1 MINNSKK
8 ICRVFFLSIFN
19 VSYGFLFFYF
29 LPTLLLFAF
38 NRSKGDAYNNPDG
51 LIFIIPAWIILIL
64 SIICPLYINFY
75 NIKKLNTKKHL
86 IIVVVIA
93 VIALIIGAT
102 VGIIKT
108 NETYYV
114 NYTNILK
121 ELGL

>member
-8 ICRVFFLSIFN
+8 ICRVLFLSIFN
-19 VSYGFLFFYF
+19 ACYGFLFFYV
-29 LPTLLLFAF
+29 LPTILLIAF
-38 NRSKGDAYNNPDG
+38 NKSKGAAYNNPDG

-64 SIICPLYINFY
+64 SIICPLYINFH
-75 NIKKLNTKKHL
+75 NIKKLSTKKYL
-86 IIVVVIA
+86 IIAVVIA